1 MATVSARYGSG
12 VYGSS
17 AYGLV
22 NLSKAITG
30 VAGTV
35 GAPSVTQTHT
45 SNVSLTGVSATGAVS
60 TTTQILI
67 VAISGSTATGSISSL
82 SPSIAE
88 SLLSAP
94 ATGTIGT
101 VGTTAVVF
109 DFNAVRE
116 LYDRRRTAVVDRAA

>member
-12 VYGSS
+12 LYGSS

-30 VAGTV
+30 VAGTA

-67 VAISGSTATGSISSL
+67 VISGSTATGSISSL
-82 SPSIAE
+82 SPSIVE